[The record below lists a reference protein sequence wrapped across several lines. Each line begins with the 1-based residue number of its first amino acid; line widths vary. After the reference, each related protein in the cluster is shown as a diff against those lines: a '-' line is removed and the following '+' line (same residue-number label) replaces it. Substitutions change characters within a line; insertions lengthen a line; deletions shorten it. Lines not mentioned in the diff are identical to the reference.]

1 VRSKIP
7 EFVRALCMQVYQSTE
22 SHNFF
27 LFEALDSGIE
37 CWSEH
42 VNRVSQ
48 TRWIRSGG
56 SGIPSKSCTGV
67 SYSVQGWS
75 IVSVHTE
82 NVSTTKFSNSR

>member
-1 VRSKIP
+1 MA
-7 EFVRALCMQVYQSTE
+7 FVRRIHVKLHEDFYTEIVLSTGL
-22 SHNFF
+22 S
-27 LFEALDSGIE
+27 LGIAME
-37 CWSEH
+37 TF
-42 VNRVSQ
+42 RAFATFQ
-48 TRWIRSGG
+48 LKRRSMLTPGG